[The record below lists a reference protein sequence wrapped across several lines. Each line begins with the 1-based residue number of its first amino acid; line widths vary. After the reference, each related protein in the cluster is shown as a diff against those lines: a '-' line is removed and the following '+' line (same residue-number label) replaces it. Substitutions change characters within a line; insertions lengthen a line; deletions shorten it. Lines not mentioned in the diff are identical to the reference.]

1 MLRKIIAILA
11 GIIIGMI
18 VIAVVEYLG
27 HYIFPAPVDLELSEE
42 AYNQGAMY
50 SMIPFKNMLMV
61 LLAYLL
67 GSFAAGF
74 TTSIIAQNKILALIP
89 GFALM
94 IAGIINVMLIPH
106 PLWFTFISLA
116 VYVPF
121 AFFGGFIAE
130 LLFIKQR

>member
-67 GSFAAGF
+67 G
-74 TTSIIAQNKILALIP
+74 
-89 GFALM
+89 
-94 IAGIINVMLIPH
+94 
-106 PLWFTFISLA
+106 
-116 VYVPF
+116 
-121 AFFGGFIAE
+121 
-130 LLFIKQR
+130 